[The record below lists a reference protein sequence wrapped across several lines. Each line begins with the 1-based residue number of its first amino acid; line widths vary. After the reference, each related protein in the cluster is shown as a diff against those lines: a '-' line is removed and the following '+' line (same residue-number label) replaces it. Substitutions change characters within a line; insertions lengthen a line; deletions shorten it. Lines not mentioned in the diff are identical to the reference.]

1 MLTSYHNH
9 SLHSDGRSS
18 PRSLLAEAERLGID
32 ELGISDHLVLDPHG
46 DTPFWSMQPSHLRA
60 YLDTLADLRDD
71 GAQRLRIGLE
81 ADWLPGQ
88 QDAIAQALDDTRF
101 DYVIGSVHQ
110 VMGLHVDS
118 ASERL
123 GSLGPGALE
132 ALYERYWALV
142 RDMARSGLFDV
153 AAHLDLPKKLLA
165 RPTASKERGDRADD
179 FAAAHRRDAP
189 PCVGDAPNLDEALDA
204 IAAAGM
210 TVELNTA
217 GWDMPCREC
226 YPSPAILAAC
236 HARGIPVTIGADAH
250 SAVHLLRHFD
260 LAVSLLERTGYAQV
274 MRFEGRKAIPQPL
287 DDFAA
292 ALRRP

>member
-9 SLHSDGRSS
+9 SLHSDGRAS
-18 PRSLLAEAERLGID
+18 PRAMLAEAERLGLD

-46 DTPFWSMQPSHLRA
+46 DTPFWSMEPSRLGG

-71 GAQRLRIGLE
+71 GAQRLRIGIE

-88 QDAIAQALDDTRF
+88 QGAIAEALDDPRY
-101 DYVIGSVHQ
+101 DYAIGSVHQ

-118 ASERL
+118 APERL
-123 GSLGPGALE
+123 GRLGPGAME
-132 ALYERYWALV
+132 ALYQRYWALV
-142 RDMARSGLFDV
+142 RDMAHSGLFDI
-153 AAHLDLPKKLLA
+153 AAHLDLPKKLHG
-165 RPTASKERGDRADD
+165 RPSAAMQRGDRADGS
-179 FAAAHRRDAP
+179 AAAHRRDALP
-189 PCVGDAPNLDEALDA
+189 HVGDAPNVEEALDA
-204 IAAAGM
+204 IAASGM

-217 GWDMPCREC
+217 GWDMPCRCC
-226 YPSPAILAAC
+226 YPSPRILAAC

-260 LAVSLLERTGYAQV
+260 LAVNLLERTGYTQV
-274 MRFEGRKAIPQPL
+274 MRFEGRQAIPQPL
-287 DDFAA
+287 SDFAA